1 MSTEAV
7 QSFIDEN
14 SPALQNERKKNLN
27 KSCIDM
33 MHTMI
38 EINHINKDIVNIIA
52 KVYIES
58 DKWVPIGH
66 FLTQWYFFFEIFAKK
81 ETNLQKWI
89 QIHTNVILRTC
100 NYNFNKTSYS
110 KLIEIIHLFRGILL
124 WVKKYY
130 CESFDE

>member
-1 MSTEAV
+1 M
-7 QSFIDEN
+7 N
-14 SPALQNERKKNLN
+14 GKKSKQIVYWYDAYNDWN
-27 KSCIDM
+27 KSHKQGYCQY
-33 MHTMI
+33 H
-38 EINHINKDIVNIIA
+38 IA

-58 DKWVPIGH
+58 DKWAPIGH
-66 FLTQWYFFFEIFAKK
+66 IDPMILFFEIFAKK

-89 QIHTNVILRTC
+89 QIHTNGILRTC

-130 CESFDE
+130 CKSFDE